1 MSINIIYGGEIGFD
15 ALAYGIDQHP
25 ANTNYFQ
32 QQIQSISNT
41 LTDVGQNF
49 FSNAQTLYQ
58 QVNNSET
65 MRIARAALRSTASLF
80 QPNQILSIFDIHK
93 MQNAPL
99 VMQRW
104 IMANPEARTLYH
116 KQQIDGYSDSYQDMF
131 PGVVGE
137 QHYDYRRVM
146 DSVVQ
151 DTVDLDGNES
161 WCVKYYP
168 DELYE
173 GDKELSHD
181 DKVDILSTYEILEAF
196 LAAGKEDPTSQ
207 YGSMM

>member
-1 MSINIIYGGEIGFD
+1 MINVIQGGSTAFD

-41 LTDVGQNF
+41 LTDIGQNF
-49 FSNAQTLYQ
+49 FSNAQNLYQ

-93 MQNAPL
+93 MQNAPI

-116 KQQIDGYSDSYQDMF
+116 KQQIDGYSDTYKDMF

-146 DSVVQ
+146 DGVVQ
-151 DTVDLDGNES
+151 DTTDLEGNES

-173 GDKELSHD
+173 GDKELSHY